1 MIFGS
6 IERTGAGVSLF
17 APGKVKS
24 LIMSY
29 YVIDMLSRRY
39 VSPAGVR
46 RASYSTHCVASLLLQ
61 RFEVE

>member
-1 MIFGS
+1 M
-6 IERTGAGVSLF
+6 SLF